1 MYEPRL
7 PRTLLYGL
15 AVLLYTFV
23 AAGCGGDDAPMTSP
37 SEFAASPEQFF
48 GEEVTIESEVSNPID
63 HRVWEVAD
71 GRVFVIYDRG
81 LDRGLEQGERLR
93 VSGTVQ
99 RLERGTIEGELGM
112 DIEDHF
118 YAEAFLDDDVVLVA
132 DDVARL
138 GG

>member
-1 MYEPRL
+1 
-7 PRTLLYGL
+7 
-15 AVLLYTFV
+15 
-23 AAGCGGDDAPMTSP
+23 MTSP
-37 SEFAASPEQFF
+37 SEIAASPEQFF

-99 RLERGTIEGELGM
+99 PLARGTIEGELGV
-112 DIEDHF
+112 DIEDRF
-118 YAEAFLDDDVVLVA
+118 YGEVFLY
-132 DDVARL
+132 DDVALVAHDVVRL